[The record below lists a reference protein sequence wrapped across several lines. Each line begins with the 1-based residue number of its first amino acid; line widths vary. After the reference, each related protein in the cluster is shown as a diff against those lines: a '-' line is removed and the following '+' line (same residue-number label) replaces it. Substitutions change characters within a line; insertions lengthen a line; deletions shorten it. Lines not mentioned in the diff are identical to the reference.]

1 MRAAGGT
8 ARRAA
13 ALMVFVLLWA
23 APLAT
28 GWAAAD
34 EMDTGEAG
42 QGGFDAPGDD
52 AWLWAD
58 PDELFLLDEGLLFG
72 GDGLF
77 SESQEAESAAPHEVF
92 LVTEGVDVG
101 GSYDLSTNLA
111 WSRGAEGSGSSGG
124 ELEAQRW
131 AELAGSLF
139 FDYRPSVDF
148 RAFAKLKGD
157 AVLDESGP
165 QSKIWLHE
173 LFADFDVGDRAFFR
187 VGKQTV
193 NWGVGYFFSPAD
205 IINIGRIDPEEPE
218 AEREGPVA
226 VRIHLLAGRV
236 NYDVYTLVH
245 GKPGDYRIA
254 LAPKAE
260 FVYGGSEVGLGLYY
274 RADRAPR
281 AMATLSTSP
290 LGRVAVFGEAV
301 ASFGS
306 DKRFVKEAPGT
317 LLGLSVYEDPDTVR
331 FHFTAGA
338 RVNHSDPDGRFTV
351 MAAGQYYYNG
361 EGYDGEFLKENLG
374 KMYGLVAMGQLA
386 SSDVLPLTVGRHY
399 AALSVSGTSSSLR
412 NVTPSVFWLGN
423 LSDGSGMVTF
433 SLGYTGWKDV
443 RPSVSVSRMYGA
455 AGSELAP
462 TGPSTRFT
470 VGVSFGRSF

>member
-1 MRAAGGT
+1 DRLGIRVGES
-8 ARRAA
+8 
-13 ALMVFVLLWA
+13 LLVR
-23 APLAT
+23 LQSVT
-28 GWAAAD
+28 GQQNVGEFRVVAII
-34 EMDTGEAG
+34 EDTGSFGLSSAYTSLAYLNSLIGLEPWEYQVFSIFLTDMREIEAV
-42 QGGFDAPGDD
+42 
-52 AWLWAD
+52 
-58 PDELFLLDEGLLFG
+58 
-72 GDGLF
+72 DG
-77 SESQEAESAAPHEVF
+77 EIYQA
-92 LVTEGVDVG
+92 LVD
-101 GSYDLSTNLA
+101 
-111 WSRGAEGSGSSGG
+111 
-124 ELEAQRW
+124 
-131 AELAGSLF
+131 
-139 FDYRPSVDF
+139 
-148 RAFAKLKGD
+148 
-157 AVLDESGP
+157 LDESGP

-281 AMATLSTSP
+281 AMATLSTSL

-423 LSDGSGMVTF
+423 LS
-433 SLGYTGWKDV
+433 
-443 RPSVSVSRMYGA
+443 
-455 AGSELAP
+455 
-462 TGPSTRFT
+462 
-470 VGVSFGRSF
+470 